1 MGVPRAVFAENGPIP
16 RAFRAFILQI
26 AGRTNFHLLFFG
38 VFLRGERTKA
48 TREVVRTSRAQIR
61 DLPLP
66 SARHGC
72 RPSRA

>member
-1 MGVPRAVFAENGPIP
+1 MGVTRAVFAENGPIP
-16 RAFRAFILQI
+16 RAFRAFISQI
-26 AGRTNFHLLFFG
+26 AGRTRLHLLFFG